1 MNMEKSYTTILT
13 KMQLAA
19 AEVPE
24 GVKTRIW
31 RTVFGDMPT
40 RKSGGGKGYQGQ
52 SDFEIFKDLTKV
64 I

>member
-1 MNMEKSYTTILT
+1 
-13 KMQLAA
+13 MQLAA